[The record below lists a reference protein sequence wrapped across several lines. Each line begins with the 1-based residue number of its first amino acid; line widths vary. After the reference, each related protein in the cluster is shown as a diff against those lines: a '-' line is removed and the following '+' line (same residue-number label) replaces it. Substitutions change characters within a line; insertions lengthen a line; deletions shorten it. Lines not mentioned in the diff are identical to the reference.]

1 MNIWSTDGGIY
12 CGHEVLEPYVDPAI
26 CALNSP
32 WKTANRIFH
41 FTGDGHM
48 NFIGPNG
55 TGKTRNMLVPN
66 LCGLPNW
73 STLVVDPKGY
83 LAASTAKHRKDAGSE
98 IIVLDPFG
106 VIASQYPGLVEEL
119 PYLKS
124 KELNPMGMLDPDS
137 DNFAD
142 DAKLIAEALIKID
155 EKDAHWGQAAQALVT
170 GLIMGTRMTL
180 EKDDPNNSLTE
191 ELLAK

>member
-1 MNIWSTDGGIY
+1 
-12 CGHEVLEPYVDPAI
+12 
-26 CALNSP
+26 
-32 WKTANRIFH
+32 
-41 FTGDGHM
+41 
-48 NFIGPNG
+48 
-55 TGKTRNMLVPN
+55 
-66 LCGLPNW
+66 
-73 STLVVDPKGY
+73 
-83 LAASTAKHRKDAGSE
+83 
-98 IIVLDPFG
+98 

-180 EKDDPNNSLTE
+180 ERTIPIIR
-191 ELLAK
+191 